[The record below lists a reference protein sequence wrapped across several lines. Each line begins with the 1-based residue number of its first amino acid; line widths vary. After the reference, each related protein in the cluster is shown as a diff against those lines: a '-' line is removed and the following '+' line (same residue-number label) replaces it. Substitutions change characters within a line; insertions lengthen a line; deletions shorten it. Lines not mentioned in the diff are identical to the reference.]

1 LLGTVNVFFRD
12 VAQLVGVLLQ
22 FWFWLT
28 PIVYPAD
35 IVPERFQGLLALNP
49 IKPLIMAYQCIFLDQ
64 QWPDFASLLPL
75 ALMTVGLLAVG
86 LRFFLRHAGEM
97 VDEL

>member
-1 LLGTVNVFFRD
+1 
-12 VAQLVGVLLQ
+12 
-22 FWFWLT
+22 
-28 PIVYPAD
+28 
-35 IVPERFQGLLALNP
+35 
-49 IKPLIMAYQCIFLDQ
+49 MAYQRIFLDQ

-86 LRFFLRHAGEM
+86 LGFFLRHAGEM

>member
-1 LLGTVNVFFRD
+1 MFFLGMWRSLLVW
-12 VAQLVGVLLQ
+12 LQ

-28 PIVYPAD
+28 PIVYPAT
-35 IVPERFQGLLALNP
+35 IVPERFQMLLALNP
-49 IKPLIMAYQCIFLDQ
+49 FKPLIAAYQCIFLDQ

-86 LRFFLRHAGEM
+86 LGFFLRHAGEM